1 MNNDKT
7 KSKLRTT
14 VKNHISKEDHEAKTR
29 KVFAITIAGVIIF
42 GIIIFTAVAILEE
55 LKIDEIER
63 FYGTWKSEFNTLTF
77 YNSGTCKI
85 YNYTGTFEISSGRLF
100 INYTGVTPTF
110 LTYVYSFSDDYNTL
124 TLTGSSS
131 WEPRAYTKQ

>member
-1 MNNDKT
+1 MNEDKI
-7 KSKLRTT
+7 KSKHRTKVT
-14 VKNHISKEDHEAKTR
+14 NHFSKEDQEAKTR
-29 KVFAITIAGVIIF
+29 KIFAITIGGVIIF

-55 LKIDEIER
+55 FKIDEIER
-63 FYGTWKSEFNTLTF
+63 FYGTWKSELNTLTF
-77 YNSGTCKI
+77 YNDGTCKI
-85 YNYTGTFEISSGRLF
+85 YNYNGTFEISIGSLF

-131 WEPRAYTKQ
+131 WEPRVYTKQ